1 MQRMQNEVQILLKK
15 FWDKECKNSG
25 GNRWKSD
32 HRGYFKYKN
41 KKEPTVLV
49 LFY

>member
-15 FWDKECKNSG
+15 FWVREYKNSG

-32 HRGYFKYKN
+32 HRFII
-41 KKEPTVLV
+41 VL
-49 LFY
+49 LQFLTKS